1 VTLADAEEELASFY
15 AAMPDDGP
23 QLGNPKTR
31 VKFQKN
37 FFDDFKEVLGASH
50 VVQKFELCD
59 FSLIRSHLDLQKSLR
74 KAATDEEKQE
84 KKKLKDQVTLKYG
97 YAMIDGRLEKVR
109 KHAALSPRCSC
120 YY

>member
-1 VTLADAEEELASFY
+1 
-15 AAMPDDGP
+15 
-23 QLGNPKTR
+23 
-31 VKFQKN
+31 
-37 FFDDFKEVLGASH
+37 
-50 VVQKFELCD
+50 
-59 FSLIRSHLDLQKSLR
+59 LR
-74 KAATDEEKQE
+74 KAATDEEKQA